1 MEYVRNG
8 GNFENE
14 EYDRKDFEK
23 MIIFTA
29 NNVIKMIAFI

>member
-23 MIIFTA
+23 GSFLQLIMSL
-29 NNVIKMIAFI
+29 K